1 MIRAAVIVGLLV
13 LGCSNNS
20 TGPNAHGV
28 ADVSMIPDTLT
39 IAIGDSAP
47 IRAQPV
53 DASGAPL
60 SGLSL
65 FWSTSDSTIA
75 SVDQNGMVR
84 AVALGSANID
94 ASTAGVSPK
103 RPARI
108 DVVATPVATI
118 VIAPTATS
126 LHVGGSFQFADTC
139 KDAAGKVL
147 RGRNVV
153 WASSDTTV
161 APVDQAG
168 LVLGKSPGSATITVS
183 AGSAK
188 ATATVTVSPIAQGSV
203 TSVAVSIGSGSIGIG
218 QTTVVTAV
226 SKDASGNVLSG
237 RAVAWSSTKS
247 SSATVSAGGIDP
259 ATQLDTATVTGA
271 ASGSATITATASNH
285 VSGNVS
291 LTVTSATPNPIA
303 SIALTPNRF
312 TVTTHATQQVTA
324 QALDA
329 TGHAVSGVIF
339 VWTTKSGGTIASVD
353 GAGKVT
359 GVAPGDDSIF
369 ASVGGITGG
378 AAVSVILPPVAKV
391 IVSPDTATIT
401 NSNNSSV
408 QLTATL
414 EDAQGNPIVG
424 PAVTWSSDNPDVA
437 VVSSTGVVTAND
449 EGSHGT
455 ATIRATSQG
464 KQGTATVTVL
474 DSGGG

>member
-1 MIRAAVIVGLLV
+1 
-13 LGCSNNS
+13 
-20 TGPNAHGV
+20 
-28 ADVSMIPDTLT
+28 MIPDTLN

-65 FWSTSDSTIA
+65 FWSTSDSTIV
-75 SVDQNGMVR
+75 SVDQTGMVR

-94 ASTAGVSPK
+94 ASIAGVSPK

-108 DVVATPVATI
+108 VVVATPVATI
-118 VIAPTATS
+118 VIAPRATS

-139 KDAAGKVL
+139 KDAAGHLL
-147 RGRNVV
+147 RGRSVV
-153 WASSDTTV
+153 WTSSDTTV

-188 ATATVTVSPIAQGSV
+188 ASATVTVNSVAQGSV
-203 TSVAVSIGSGSIGIG
+203 ASVAVSIGSNSIGVG

-226 SKDASGNVLSG
+226 SKDAAGNVLSG
-237 RAVAWSSTKS
+237 RVASWSSNKS
-247 SSATVSAGGIDP
+247 SSAAVSPGGIDP
-259 ATQLDTATVTGA
+259 ATQLDTATVTGV
-271 ASGSATITATASNH
+271 ASGSPTITATASNH
-285 VSGNVS
+285 ISGNVS
-291 LTVTSATPNPIA
+291 LTVTSTAPSAIA
-303 SIALTPNRF
+303 GIALTPNRF
-312 TVTTHATQQVTA
+312 TVSTHATQQVTA

-329 TGHAVSGVIF
+329 TGHVVGGVTF

-353 GAGKVT
+353 GAGQVT
-359 GVAPGDDSIF
+359 GVAPGGDSVF

-378 AAVSVILPPVAKV
+378 AAASVILPPIAKV
-391 IVSPDTATIT
+391 IVSPSTATIT
-401 NSNNSSV
+401 NSNNASV

-414 EDAQGNPIVG
+414 EDAHGNPIVG

-437 VVSSTGVVTAND
+437 VVSSSGVVMAND
-449 EGSHGT
+449 GGSHGT

-464 KQGTATVTVL
+464 VQGTATVTVV
-474 DSGGG
+474 DGGGG